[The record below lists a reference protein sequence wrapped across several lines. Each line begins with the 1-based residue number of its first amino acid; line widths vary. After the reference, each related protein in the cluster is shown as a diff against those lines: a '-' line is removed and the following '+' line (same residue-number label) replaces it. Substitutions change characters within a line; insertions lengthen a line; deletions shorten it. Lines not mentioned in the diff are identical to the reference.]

1 MDWTEIFIVFVL
13 SHLVG
18 DFLLQT
24 DFQALHKR
32 GGLGPDPTSR
42 KALLTHVGFYTLAFV
57 PGLVWAADSV
67 VKAIWLAALIGIPHA
82 VVDDGRLLR
91 AYIDHVKRARDPGTV
106 VLIGADQSTHMLCL
120 FGAALLAAT

>member
-1 MDWTEIFIVFVL
+1 MHWVEIFILLVL

-42 KALLTHVGFYTLAFV
+42 RALATHVLIYTAAFIPALA
-57 PGLVWAADSV
+57 WAARTV
-67 VKAIWLAALIGIPHA
+67 PAAIGLAALIGVPHM

-91 AYIDHVKRARDPGTV
+91 AYIDRVKRVREPGTV
-106 VLIGADQSTHMLCL
+106 VLIGADQSVHMLCL
-120 FGAALLAAT
+120 FGTALLAAT